1 MHNIRYPEVTL
12 SQVLNAGEERNICR
26 AYPSA
31 ARAEEHEELYKDIM
45 MWVRATPNSAT
56 DSILNILLS
65 LIMLFSPDVDQ
76 ELEDEPKVRK
86 IQDNFLKTL
95 QRYLSTAYP
104 DVSTIDRAHMNGRK
118 PRRPRDA
125 LIYP

>member
-1 MHNIRYPEVTL
+1 M
-12 SQVLNAGEERNICR
+12 QVLNVNEDRNICL
-26 AYPSA
+26 AYPSR

-118 PRRPRDA
+118 TIGDDEI
-125 LIYP
+125 LLYCISLSMNL